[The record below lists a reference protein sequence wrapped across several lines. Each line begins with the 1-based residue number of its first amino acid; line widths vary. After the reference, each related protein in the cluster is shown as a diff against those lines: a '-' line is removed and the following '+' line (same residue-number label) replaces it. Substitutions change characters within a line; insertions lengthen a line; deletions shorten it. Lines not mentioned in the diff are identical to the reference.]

1 MKIFLNGI
9 VFENRVKN
17 IKMTGLLKLFS
28 AFLFIFLL
36 AGCSKKVHPSQTPGI
51 TVITTESSET
61 VVTTPEKVVVVEKKV
76 APPIPKTSKPV
87 FPNSITVNDVAAKKS
102 TDGRH
107 YYDVKGHRYWKNY
120 KDGKYYLYN
129 KSMYNNPDFKNPD
142 SK

>member
-1 MKIFLNGI
+1 MRGFLKI
-9 VFENRVKN
+9 
-17 IKMTGLLKLFS
+17 TT
-28 AFLFIFLL
+28 AFLIIFIIT
-36 AGCSKKVHPSQTPGI
+36 GCSKKSHPSQNPGI
-51 TVITTESSET
+51 TVNTDNSNDAST
-61 VVTTPEKVVVVEKKV
+61 VSPEKVIVIEKSV
-76 APPIPKTSKPV
+76 SPEPKETKAV
-87 FPNSITVNDVAAKKS
+87 FPNSITVNDLAAKKS